1 MPNTVVVGLQ
11 WGDEGKGKIV
21 DYLAEKAHVVARYQ
35 GGHNAGH
42 TVVIGN
48 EKFVL
53 HLIPS
58 GILYKGKKCLIGNG
72 VVIDPAALIKEID
85 GLKSRGVEVGGNL
98 YISKNAH
105 VIMPY
110 HMALDRESEKLRG
123 NKSIGTTGRGIGPA
137 YCDKVGRTGIRMAD
151 LLYPSVFREKLNA
164 HLFHVNFL
172 LKNLYKTEPFATD
185 DIYEEYL
192 GYAGR
197 LSDYIADTDIIIN
210 GAIASKGNILFEGAQ
225 GTLLDIDHGTYPFVT
240 SSNAIAGGACTGLGV
255 GPTKISR
262 VLGVVKAYTTRVGS
276 GPFPTEMKDDL
287 GKAVREK
294 GGEYGATT
302 GRPRRCGWLDAVILK
317 HAARINGVTGIALT
331 KLDILDGLDTIKICT
346 AYRYRGALYD
356 EFPKEMNVFEECE
369 PVYEEMK
376 GWKTSTLGI
385 SDYGKLPKIAG
396 SYVRKVE
403 KILGVK
409 VHMISTG
416 QKRDEIITLKEQF

>member
-385 SDYGKLPKIAG
+385 SDYGKLPEIAG